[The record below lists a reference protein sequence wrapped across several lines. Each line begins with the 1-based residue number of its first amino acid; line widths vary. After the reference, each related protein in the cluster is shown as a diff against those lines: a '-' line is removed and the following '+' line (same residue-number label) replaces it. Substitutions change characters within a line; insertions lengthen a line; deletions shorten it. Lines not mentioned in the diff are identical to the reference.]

1 MGVALPL
8 RFGRIPS
15 AFAFLSQNPMR
26 AEIISIGDE
35 LTSGQRLDT
44 NCQWL
49 AEKLGELGV
58 VVMFHTTVA
67 DDLAANVLVFRQACE
82 RADLVIASGGLGPT
96 ADDLTRQA
104 IAEMAGVDLVQDDA
118 SLAHIKTMFSR
129 RKREMPA
136 SNNIQAM
143 FPLGAK
149 PIHNPHGTAPGIDF
163 AYVGT
168 SGKSARIF
176 AVPGVPAEMKELWE
190 GTVLSEILKLR
201 EATGTKKVIVHHRIK
216 CFGVG
221 ESDLEGMLPD
231 LIRRGRTPSVGIT
244 VSKATITLRITAAG
258 ENELAARATMQ
269 PTIETIHQ
277 CLGNLVYGEEDD
289 ELQHVVVRML
299 RERKLTLA
307 VAECGTGGLIS
318 NWLSECDPAGDVFK
332 LGTVHRS
339 PFSAAKHLGVPG
351 ELARGDQS
359 HSPDFA
365 AALAAHIRTFAG
377 TDLAISIGP
386 FPQADSPT
394 SVPGEIHFALARPAG
409 ALVKSS
415 PFAGHPE
422 ILKPRAAKQVL
433 NLLRLEMLGTTID
446 N

>member
-1 MGVALPL
+1 ML
-8 RFGRIPS
+8 
-15 AFAFLSQNPMR
+15 

-44 NCQWL
+44 NSQWL
-49 AEKLGELGV
+49 AERLGELGV
-58 VVMFHTTVA
+58 TVMFHTTVA

-104 IAEMAGVDLVQDDA
+104 IANMAGLDLVQDDE
-118 SLAHIKTMFSR
+118 SLAHIKAMFAR

-143 FPLGAK
+143 FPRGGK
-149 PIHNPHGTAPGIDF
+149 PIFNPHGTAPGIDF
-163 AYVGT
+163 TLVRPGREN
-168 SGKSARIF
+168 ARIF
-176 AVPGVPAEMKELWE
+176 ALPGVPAEMKEMWE
-190 GTVLSEILKLR
+190 GTVRPEIQKMQD
-201 EATGTKKVIVHHRIK
+201 ATGTKKVLVHHRIK

-244 VSKATITLRITAAG
+244 VSKATITLRITAIG
-258 ENELAARATMQ
+258 ENEQVARAAMQ
-269 PTIETIHQ
+269 PTIETIHH

-289 ELQHVVVRML
+289 ELQHVVIRML
-299 RERKLTLA
+299 RERKLTVA
-307 VAECGTGGLIS
+307 VCECGTGGLIS
-318 NWLSECDPAGDVFK
+318 HWLSECDPAGEVFK
-332 LGTVHRS
+332 EGMILRNS
-339 PFSAAKHLGVPG
+339 LSATDFLDLNPEVA
-351 ELARGDQS
+351 ASDQT

-365 AALAAHIRTFAG
+365 AALAAHLRTLAG

-386 FPQADSPT
+386 FPQSDSPT
-394 SVPGEIHFALARPAG
+394 TTPGKIHFALARPAG
-409 ALVKSS
+409 VLVKSS
-415 PFAGHPE
+415 AFAGHPE

-433 NLLRLEMLGTTID
+433 NLLRLEM
-446 N
+446 

>member
-1 MGVALPL
+1 
-8 RFGRIPS
+8 
-15 AFAFLSQNPMR
+15 MR

-44 NCQWL
+44 NSQWL
-49 AEKLGELGV
+49 AERLGEIGV
-58 VVMFHTTVA
+58 PVVFHTTVA
-67 DDLAANVLVFRQACE
+67 DELAANVLVFRQACE

-118 SLAHIKTMFSR
+118 SLAHIRSLFAR

-143 FPLGAK
+143 FPRGAK
-149 PIHNPHGTAPGIDF
+149 PIFNPHGSAPGIDF
-163 AYVGT
+163 TLVR
-168 SGKSARIF
+168 SGRESSRIF
-176 AVPGVPAEMKELWE
+176 AVPGVPAEMKEMWE
-190 GTVLSEILKLR
+190 GTVRPEIQLLL
-201 EATGTKKVIVHHRIK
+201 EAGGTKKVIAHHRIK

-244 VSKATITLRITAAG
+244 VSKATITLRITAEG
-258 ENELAARATMQ
+258 KDEQEARAAMQ

-289 ELQHVVVRML
+289 ELQHVVIRML

-307 VAECGTGGLIS
+307 VCECGTGGLIS
-318 NWLSECDPAGDVFK
+318 NWLSESDQAGEVFK
-332 LGTVHRS
+332 LGTVLRS
-339 PFSAAKHLGVPG
+339 PGSGVGLLGLPAEV
-351 ELARGDQS
+351 ATGDQP

-365 AALAAHIRTFAG
+365 AANAAHVRTLAG

-386 FPQADSPT
+386 FPQTDSAT
-394 SVPGEIHFALARPAG
+394 TNPGEIHFALARPVG
-409 ALVKSS
+409 VLVKSS
-415 PFAGHPE
+415 TFAGHPE
-422 ILKPRAAKQVL
+422 ILKPRAAKQAL
-433 NLLRLEMLGTTID
+433 NLLRLEMGNT
-446 N
+446 